1 MPEKQLITFENV
13 TYAYPENG
21 EDGEKKEVI
30 SAPALDNISFSVK
43 KGEFVA
49 ILGANGSGKSTLA
62 KHCNAI
68 LTPKSGRVLVNG
80 MDTTKKDDLLNIRK
94 TVGMVFQ
101 NPDNQL
107 VATLVEEDVAFAP
120 ENLGMDPKEIRE
132 RVDCALKEVDMY
144 EYRSHAP
151 HKLSG
156 GQKQR
161 VAIAGILAMQPECI
175 VLDESTAMLDPAG
188 REEVMN
194 ILHKLHKKGTT
205 LIHITHFMEEAA
217 DADRVI
223 ILANGRLL
231 LDGTPKEAFSKKEL
245 LKEAGLELPS
255 ATKLAEELQK
265 LGVPVSSAL
274 SLDTLVEEIISLQE
288 DAS

>member
-1 MPEKQLITFENV
+1 MSEKQLIVFENV
-13 TYAYPENG
+13 TYTYPESG
-21 EDGEKKEVI
+21 EDVEKNE
-30 SAPALDNISFSVK
+30 SAFSPALENISFSIN

-80 MDTTKKDDLLNIRK
+80 MDTTKKDALLDIRK

-120 ENLGMDPKEIRE
+120 ENLGIDPKEIRK

-144 EYRSHAP
+144 EYRSHTP

-161 VAIAGILAMQPECI
+161 VAIAGILAMQPSCI

-194 ILHKLHKKGTT
+194 ILKKLHKKGTT
-205 LIHITHFMEEAA
+205 IIHITHFMEEAA
-217 DADRVI
+217 GADRVI
-223 ILANGRLL
+223 ILAKGRLL
-231 LDGTPKEAFSKKEL
+231 LDGTPNEAFSKKEIL
-245 LKEAGLELPS
+245 QEAGLELPG

-265 LGVPVSSAL
+265 LGVPVSSVL
-274 SLDTLVEEIISLQE
+274 SLDTLVEEILFLQE
-288 DAS
+288 GNK